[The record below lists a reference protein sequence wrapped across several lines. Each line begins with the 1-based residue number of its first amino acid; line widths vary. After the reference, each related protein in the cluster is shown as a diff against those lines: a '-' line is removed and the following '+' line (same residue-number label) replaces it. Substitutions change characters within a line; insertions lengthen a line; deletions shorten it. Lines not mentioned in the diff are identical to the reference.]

1 MRSKR
6 PRRSLEVLTSKPRYL
21 PLLEPRPNDERYRP
35 IYTVW
40 ELTLKCD
47 LACRHCGSR
56 AGKSRVEEL
65 TTEECLDVV
74 RQIAALGGK
83 EVTLIGGEA
92 YLREDWTE
100 IAREIQRQGL
110 LCTMTTGGR
119 GMTVEMARRAADA
132 GIQAVSVSFDGLE
145 ETHDRLRGVKG
156 SFAAARSAVGHLK
169 AAGIRVSTNTQINR
183 LNMPELPALY
193 EMLVAEGIRNWMV
206 MITVPM
212 GRAADEPE
220 VLLQPYD
227 LLDLFPMLA
236 AIKERADQAGL
247 RIQPGNNLGY
257 FGPYENLLRHHTQT
271 GHCTG
276 CGAGRGTLGLEA
288 DGTIKGCPSLPTSA
302 YAGGNVREH
311 RIADVWKRA
320 QALRYTRDR
329 TVDDLWGFCRT

>member
-169 AAGIRVSTNTQINR
+169 AAGIRVSTNTAR
-183 LNMPELPALY
+183 SAKP
-193 EMLVAEGIRNWMV
+193 
-206 MITVPM
+206 
-212 GRAADEPE
+212 
-220 VLLQPYD
+220 
-227 LLDLFPMLA
+227 
-236 AIKERADQAGL
+236 
-247 RIQPGNNLGY
+247 
-257 FGPYENLLRHHTQT
+257 
-271 GHCTG
+271 
-276 CGAGRGTLGLEA
+276 CG
-288 DGTIKGCPSLPTSA
+288 
-302 YAGGNVREH
+302 
-311 RIADVWKRA
+311 
-320 QALRYTRDR
+320 
-329 TVDDLWGFCRT
+329 